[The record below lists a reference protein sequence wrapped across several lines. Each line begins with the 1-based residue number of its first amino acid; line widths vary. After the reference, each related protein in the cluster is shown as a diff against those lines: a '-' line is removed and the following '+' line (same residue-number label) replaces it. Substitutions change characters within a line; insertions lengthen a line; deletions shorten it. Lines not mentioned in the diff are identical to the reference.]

1 MLSSRRQM
9 KTSLRVI
16 AALLVAAGL
25 SIPSPPALAADAR
38 AEAAAQKAYDEGNK
52 LFKQGRHEE
61 ALERY
66 RAAFAVT
73 KSPNARLAIAHSLL
87 NLGRLAEAYD
97 EFAAT
102 RAEAAARAETQRQY
116 EEARDGAANELSKL
130 EPKVGKV
137 VVALAEPEGARVT
150 LNGASLAPER
160 LGVPIAV
167 MPGKVEVVV
176 EGADGATM
184 RREANVAGGQTKT
197 IFVASA
203 GSQADAKGPT
213 EPPPPEQ
220 PVEPVRTGGGVRVA
234 GFVVAGLGVVGL
246 GVFGVTTAMS
256 QSKYDKM
263 VEECGGKRCTDPR
276 YGDIVDEGKRLD
288 TISTASLIGGA
299 AAVAAGA
306 VMIAV
311 GGPKEGKAPTA
322 RIEVGPGG
330 AMLRVGGVF

>member
-38 AEAAAQKAYDEGNK
+38 GEAAAQKSYEEGNK
-52 LFKQGRHEE
+52 LLKQGRHEE

-73 KSPNARLAIAHSLL
+73 KSPNARLMIAHSLL
-87 NLGRLAEAYD
+87 LLGRLAEAYD

-102 RAEAAARAETQRQY
+102 RTEAAAKAETQRQY
-116 EEARDGAANELSKL
+116 EEARDGAAHELALL
-130 EPKVGKV
+130 EPRVGKV

-150 LNGASLAPER
+150 VNGAPLAAER
-160 LGVPIAV
+160 LGVPVAV

-176 EGADGATM
+176 EGADGATL
-184 RREANVAGGQTKT
+184 RREADVAGGQTKT
-197 IFVASA
+197 IFVAPA
-203 GSQADAKGPT
+203 GAQSDAKNPVVPGPDKPE
-213 EPPPPEQ
+213 EPAKS
-220 PVEPVRTGGGVRVA
+220 GGGVRVA

-246 GVFGVTTAMS
+246 GVFGVTTGMA
-256 QSKYDKM
+256 QSKYDTM
-263 VEECGGKRCTDPR
+263 VEECGGKRCTDQR
-276 YGDIVDEGKRLD
+276 YAATVDEGKRLD
-288 TISTASLIGGA
+288 TIATASLIGGA
-299 AAVAAGA
+299 AALAAGA

-311 GGPKEGKAPTA
+311 GGPKDRKAPTA